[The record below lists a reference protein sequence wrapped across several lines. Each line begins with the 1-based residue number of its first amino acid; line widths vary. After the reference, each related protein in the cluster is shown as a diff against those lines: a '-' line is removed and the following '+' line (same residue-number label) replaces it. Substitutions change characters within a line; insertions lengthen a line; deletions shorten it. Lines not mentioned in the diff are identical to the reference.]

1 MANNFYI
8 SILFDSSSKSYYFS
22 TDDENLKLDDYVVV
36 ETTIGKEIGHVVQEP
51 KPIETLKF
59 DFEVKPILRK
69 ALPSDM
75 HIYEENKKLA
85 LQASALFEENIKSM
99 NLDMRL
105 ISSEYTLD
113 RTKILFVYA
122 SETRIDFRELL
133 KILAAKLHC
142 RIELKQINARE
153 RAQAIGGIG
162 ICGLP
167 ICCATFFKTFDG
179 ISITRAKNQML
190 TINIP
195 KLSGLCGKLMCCLK
209 YEDDLYTELKQEFP
223 PVGTFVTFEKEKYKV
238 TGFNVLTKIVKIEN
252 EENTNFVHLN
262 ELMGGK
268 RKGFE
273 NLKTKEDTRE
283 TEKPGNK
290 PNKKGGDKKPNG
302 PKQNPV
308 KGNAPKQ
315 KPEKPVSKPEQKV
328 EEKPQNQKGKKPQ
341 HKQKPHHNNPN
352 QKQEKPNNEKVSNNQ
367 NKPDQNKKPAP
378 KKHKPNNHKPK
389 QVKPNQDATN

>member
-22 TDDENLKLDDYVVV
+22 TDNEKLKLDDLVVV

-69 ALPSDM
+69 AVAGDLR
-75 HIYEENKKLA
+75 IYEENKKLA
-85 LQASALFEENIKSM
+85 LEASKLFEDNIKEM

-113 RTKILFVYA
+113 RSKILFVYA

-223 PVGTFVTFEKEKYKV
+223 PVGSFVTYDKEKYKI
-238 TGFNVLTKIVKIEN
+238 TGFNVLTQIVKIEN

-262 ELMGGK
+262 ELKTGK
-268 RKGFE
+268 PKVFE
-273 NLKTKEDTRE
+273 NLKTKEDTR
-283 TEKPGNK
+283 
-290 PNKKGGDKKPNG
+290 
-302 PKQNPV
+302 PV
-308 KGNAPKQ
+308 KK
-315 KPEKPVSKPEQKV
+315 
-328 EEKPQNQKGKKPQ
+328 EEKPKKLDSKKTEIKDKEIKPTST
-341 HKQKPHHNNPN
+341 KAKKVTAQKPHVQHEKEHSIENKKVAKNDEAKVNEHSVQPKKKPTNNHHYRKPNPN
-352 QKQEKPNNEKVSNNQ
+352 KT
-367 NKPDQNKKPAP
+367 
-378 KKHKPNNHKPK
+378 K
-389 QVKPNQDATN
+389 QVKQTQNGKE